1 MRMKAAMRPLKERS
15 ILQKILAV
23 NAAIILF
30 GAVAGTLVTQRLS
43 EQPWWVVALAFFA
56 GGVAVTALA
65 NYLILRTAFRPL
77 MDLSTALS
85 QVHKGESGRRVPDG
99 SNEPSLRSVSE
110 AVVEMLDRLDGE
122 SRRYT
127 AKMFDTIEDERRR
140 IGRELHDD
148 TSQTLAAALINLDL
162 IDKGL
167 PEGGPEVRKRVEN
180 TIDLIQY
187 CLTQI
192 KILVYD
198 LRPSML
204 DDLGLVPALRWYIQS
219 HLQAAG
225 LEVETDFDAGGQR
238 LPEEVETALY
248 RIAQESLGNVV
259 KHSLA
264 TRVTLGLEAKPGYAS
279 LAVIDNGI
287 GFLPDEVI
295 NDDADRFGIGLL
307 SIKERVELL
316 NGTVTIDS
324 SPGRGTRL
332 HVVVPLEEVETA

>member
-1 MRMKAAMRPLKERS
+1 VEGIALRRLNEHS
-15 ILQKILAV
+15 ILQKILVV
-23 NAAIILF
+23 NAAIILI
-30 GAVAGTLVTQRLS
+30 GAVVGTLVTQRLND
-43 EQPWWVVALAFFA
+43 QPWWVIALAFFA
-56 GGVAVTALA
+56 AGVCASGLA
-65 NYLILRTAFRPL
+65 NYFVLRTTFRPL
-77 MDLSTALS
+77 VDLSVAMS
-85 QVHKGESGRRVPDG
+85 QVHKGERELGPLG
-99 SNEPSLRSVSE
+99 PGHEPSMRSVSE

-122 SRRYT
+122 ARRYT

-148 TSQTLAAALINLDL
+148 TSQTLAAALINLEL
-162 IDKGL
+162 VDKGL
-167 PEGGPEVRKRVEN
+167 DDCGPEVSQRVEN

-219 HLQAAG
+219 HLQAAD
-225 LEVETDFDAGGQR
+225 LELVTDFEGGGQR
-238 LPEEVETALY
+238 LPENVETALY

-259 KHSLA
+259 RHSMA
-264 TRVTLGLEAKPGYAS
+264 TRVTLSLETKPGYAS
-279 LAVIDNGI
+279 LGVIDNGI
-287 GFLPDEVI
+287 GFVPDEVI
-295 NDDADRFGIGLL
+295 NDDDGRFGIGLL
-307 SIKERVELL
+307 SIRERTELL

-324 SPGRGTRL
+324 SPGKGTRV